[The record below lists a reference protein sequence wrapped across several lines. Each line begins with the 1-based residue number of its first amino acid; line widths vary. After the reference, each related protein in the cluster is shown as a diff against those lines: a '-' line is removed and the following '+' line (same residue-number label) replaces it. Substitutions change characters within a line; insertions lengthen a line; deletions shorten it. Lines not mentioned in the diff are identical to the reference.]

1 MNRHPLRRTIILFT
15 ILQFVIVGSMVPA
28 AKASMVSTDA
38 VLQSQTIEHTRDKL
52 DSLLA
57 RDDVRSELVR
67 LGVDPKMAEER
78 INGMTPSELEQF
90 RDNVAELPA
99 GAGALEIIGI
109 VFLVLLILEFLGVTN
124 VFTRV

>member
-1 MNRHPLRRTIILFT
+1 MATQYLRRTIVLFT
-15 ILQFVIVGSMVPA
+15 ILQFAVVGSMVPA

-38 VLQSQTIEHTRDKL
+38 VLHSQTIEQTRSKL

-57 RDDVRSELVR
+57 REDVRSELVR
-67 LGVDPKMAEER
+67 LGVDPKMAAER
-78 INGMTPSELEQF
+78 INAMTPSELQQF